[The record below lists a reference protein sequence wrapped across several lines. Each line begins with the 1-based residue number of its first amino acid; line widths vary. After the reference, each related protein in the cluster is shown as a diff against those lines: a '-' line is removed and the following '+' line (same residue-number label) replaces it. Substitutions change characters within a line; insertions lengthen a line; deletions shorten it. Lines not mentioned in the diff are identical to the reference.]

1 MNRFVLSL
9 SLCRRLIVLASALL
23 PLTVVAQHEPV
34 FPDLSGDT
42 LISALREEF
51 RPEQV
56 FSYADARDT
65 LFSKILAK
73 ADSLSCLYTGYTIY
87 LDPSLDPTE
96 AAFALGINTEH
107 LWPRSKGASHI
118 QAEADMHHIYPTREN
133 VNSDR
138 GNLPFNDV
146 PDAQTIAWYYLDRKQ
161 ANRPATD
168 IDLYSELG
176 ASFFEPVEA
185 RKGDVARAMFYFYT
199 MYRVEADAADPAFF
213 GLQREAF
220 CRWHEED
227 PVDEGEWEKNRLI
240 GIYQGGHPNPFI
252 LDCTLPQRTYC
263 SGILCTPASSA
274 DQGQALPH
282 TQLRLGIYPQPAGP
296 DARYT
301 VDLQSGG
308 HVRLAVYD
316 LQGRRLVAIDRGWE
330 PVGRIEG
337 SFGEWLQQGHMPAS
351 AVILQVSLANE
362 DGWIQ
367 DSQVVLLRDRN

>member
-9 SLCRRLIVLASALL
+9 LLRRRLVVLACVFL
-23 PLTVVAQHEPV
+23 PLTAVAQHEPV

-42 LISALREEF
+42 LISALRQQF

-65 LFSKILAK
+65 LFSKILARE
-73 ADSLSCLYTGYTIY
+73 DSLSCLYTGYTIY
-87 LDPSLDPTE
+87 LDPALDPTE

-199 MYRVEADAADPAFF
+199 MYRAEADAADPAFF
-213 GLQREAF
+213 GVQREAF

-227 PVDEGEWEKNRLI
+227 PVDEAEWEKNRLI

-263 SGILCTPASSA
+263 SGILCTPASSG
-274 DQGQALPH
+274 GQAEKS
-282 TQLRLGIYPQPAGP
+282 QQASLRLSVYPQPAGP
-296 DARYT
+296 DARYA
-301 VDLQSGG
+301 VELQSGG
-308 HVRLAVYD
+308 HLYIAVYD
-316 LQGRRLVAIDRGWE
+316 LRGQRLFAAERGWQ
-330 PVGRIEG
+330 PAGRSEG
-337 SFGEWLQQGHMPAS
+337 SFGEWMQQGHSPVS
-351 AVILQVSLANE
+351 AVILQVSLSNA
-362 DGWIQ
+362 DGWVQ
-367 DSQVVLLRDRN
+367 DSQVVLLGGSN